1 MHVSL
6 CPPVQYF
13 VEYFIWTNEASGNQC
28 LDLLVDLTLRKCL
41 FEVCI
46 EFALVVLRQRVL
58 ICLEFIDW

>member
-13 VEYFIWTNEASGNQC
+13 IECLIRTNKMSGNQC
-28 LDLLVDLTLRKCL
+28 LDLLVNLTLRKCL

-46 EFALVVLRQRVL
+46 EFALVVLRQRAL
-58 ICLEFIDW
+58 ICLEFINW